1 MPTCPSTA
9 LDPGGG
15 QGGRARPQKPRP
27 TAPETRRRALAAD
40 APVRA
45 PAARSAAAGQST
57 LPTAS
62 TPAARGRPR
71 GHGPAPPPQSGHAAS
86 PRCPEPRTFQLS
98 SGRFFHPKALC
109 PHPRAATPAMIQ
121 PLSRGLAGAGGL
133 RPLGP
138 SLRGWGQ
145 LLRGGPWHWLPLL
158 VCSRVGSQGC
168 TLPRGRPGCHVS
180 AGSGACRWSQSPRT
194 ERRSHK
200 GQLVIAAPVKTEFP
214 AGLVKAQLEAESGR
228 REGPWAAT
236 RHLVPATGEDAEAGG
251 SWGAGPPASSGRQGS
266 SLRCGGDGG
275 DRAQAGPFACRSGN
289 RKERGGSLGRA
300 APLGPLGSAP
310 GRRER
315 TRRLHPESRQATAAS
330 PRAPGRAP
338 QHSRACHGGRGH
350 GKRA

>member
-1 MPTCPSTA
+1 MGAAPAGGAPGTGFPFSCAAEWGAKAAPCPG
-9 LDPGGG
+9 DG
-15 QGGRARPQKPRP
+15 
-27 TAPETRRRALAAD
+27 LAAMS
-40 APVRA
+40 VRA
-45 PAARSAAAGQST
+45 AEPAA
-57 LPTAS
+57 
-62 TPAARGRPR
+62 
-71 GHGPAPPPQSGHAAS
+71 
-86 PRCPEPRTFQLS
+86 
-98 SGRFFHPKALC
+98 
-109 PHPRAATPAMIQ
+109 
-121 PLSRGLAGAGGL
+121 
-133 RPLGP
+133 
-138 SLRGWGQ
+138 
-145 LLRGGPWHWLPLL
+145 
-158 VCSRVGSQGC
+158 
-168 TLPRGRPGCHVS
+168 
-180 AGSGACRWSQSPRT
+180 WSQSPRT

-214 AGLVKAQLEAESGR
+214 AGLVKAQLEAEPGRREGPWARPEAGCLLRSPGAESGR

-300 APLGPLGSAP
+300 DPLGPLRSAP

-350 GKRA
+350 GRRA

>member
-1 MPTCPSTA
+1 MS
-9 LDPGGG
+9 
-15 QGGRARPQKPRP
+15 
-27 TAPETRRRALAAD
+27 
-40 APVRA
+40 VRA
-45 PAARSAAAGQST
+45 AEPAA
-57 LPTAS
+57 
-62 TPAARGRPR
+62 
-71 GHGPAPPPQSGHAAS
+71 
-86 PRCPEPRTFQLS
+86 
-98 SGRFFHPKALC
+98 
-109 PHPRAATPAMIQ
+109 
-121 PLSRGLAGAGGL
+121 
-133 RPLGP
+133 
-138 SLRGWGQ
+138 
-145 LLRGGPWHWLPLL
+145 
-158 VCSRVGSQGC
+158 
-168 TLPRGRPGCHVS
+168 
-180 AGSGACRWSQSPRT
+180 WSQSPRT

-200 GQLVIAAPVKTEFP
+200 GQLVIAAPVKTDFP

-300 APLGPLGSAP
+300 DPLGPLRSAP

-330 PRAPGRAP
+330 PRTPRRAP

-350 GKRA
+350 GRRA